1 MSWNEAEGN
10 STMADVTINR
20 TRPLRTTTPVDLKR
34 RFTEYIVRFFE
45 DWSSSTPCISV
56 WSPSIAIS
64 KEDGQIKVCA
74 ELPGLSKDDVS
85 VELSQD
91 MLTIRGEH
99 KREQDDRPEGMYRP
113 ERFCRSFMREIPIPG
128 EAHVEKATATFE
140 NEILTVSVP
149 IPSSKQ
155 SQRLSVRTRADVQR
169 AEIFN

>member
-1 MSWNEAEGN
+1 
-10 STMADVTINR
+10 MADVTINR
-20 TRPLRTTTPVDLKR
+20 RRPLLTTTPIDLKR

-45 DWSSSTPCISV
+45 DWSLSTSCISV
-56 WSPSIAIS
+56 WSPSIAIF
-64 KEDGQIKVCA
+64 KEDGQIKICA
-74 ELPGLSKDDVS
+74 ELPGLSKNDVS

-99 KREQDDRPEGMYRP
+99 KREEDDGPESMYWS

-149 IPSSKQ
+149 IPSSRQ
-155 SQRLSVRTRADVQR
+155 SQRLSVRAWANVQR

>member
-1 MSWNEAEGN
+1 
-10 STMADVTINR
+10 MADVTINR
-20 TRPLRTTTPVDLKR
+20 RSPLLTTTPIDLKR

-45 DWSSSTPCISV
+45 GWSLSTSCMSV

-64 KEDGQIKVCA
+64 KKDGQIKVCA
-74 ELPGLSKDDVS
+74 ELPGLSKEDVS

-99 KREQDDRPEGMYRP
+99 KRERDDRPEGMYWS

-128 EAHVEKATATFE
+128 EAHIEQATATFE

-149 IPSSKQ
+149 IPSSTH
-155 SQRLSVRTRADVQR
+155 SQRLSARAWADVER
-169 AEIFN
+169 AEIIN